1 MYKSIGRLI
10 SILHRQAQIY
20 HNNALRALEISSAE
34 YPFLMYLYR
43 KDGASQ
49 DEMSCF
55 LVIDKAA
62 TARSIKALE
71 EKGFIERRKDSH
83 DKRFN
88 YVFLTEK
95 AKSVEEEVRNTVW
108 NWSRLLTEGM
118 TEEEVEDLIR
128 TLENMVDKVEI
139 HQRKK

>member
-10 SILHRQAQIY
+10 SILHRQAQVY
-20 HNNALRALEISSAE
+20 HNNELNVLDLSSAE

-62 TARSIKALE
+62 AARSIKSLE
-71 EKGFIERRKDSH
+71 EKGFVERRKNSQDM
-83 DKRFN
+83 RFN
-88 YVFLTEK
+88 HVFLTDK
-95 AKSVEEEVRNTVW
+95 AKEVETQVRETVW
-108 NWSRLLTEGM
+108 NWSRLLTESM
-118 TEEEVEDLIR
+118 SDQDVESLIE
-128 TLENMVDKVEI
+128 TLEGMVLRVEQ
-139 HQRKK
+139 HQGKK